1 MEKRITVFTPT
12 YNRKYIL
19 PKLYDSLCCQE
30 RKDFLWLIV
39 DDGSTDGTEELVRQW
54 MSDSVLDI
62 EYHYQENRG
71 KMAAHNEGVR
81 LCTTE
86 LFVCVDSDDLL
97 ASPSVIGDTLD
108 FWDKNSSVA
117 QLADNFKAIEN
128 TTFTAEEL
136 AIIDQGA
143 ARGFLP
149 RSRG

>member
-71 KMAAHNEGVR
+71 VER
-81 LCTTE
+81 
-86 LFVCVDSDDLL
+86 
-97 ASPSVIGDTLD
+97 
-108 FWDKNSSVA
+108 
-117 QLADNFKAIEN
+117 
-128 TTFTAEEL
+128 
-136 AIIDQGA
+136 
-143 ARGFLP
+143 
-149 RSRG
+149 